1 MMIDVTVRIHPSN
14 IPYEM
19 SEQIQM
25 YHNYIICTNKR
36 CVPGKSLV
44 LDLRIR
50 IYTIATY
57 SKYPG

>member
-1 MMIDVTVRIHPSN
+1 MMIEVTVHSSN

-25 YHNYIICTNKR
+25 YHNYIIRTNKR

-50 IYTIATY
+50 IYIIATY